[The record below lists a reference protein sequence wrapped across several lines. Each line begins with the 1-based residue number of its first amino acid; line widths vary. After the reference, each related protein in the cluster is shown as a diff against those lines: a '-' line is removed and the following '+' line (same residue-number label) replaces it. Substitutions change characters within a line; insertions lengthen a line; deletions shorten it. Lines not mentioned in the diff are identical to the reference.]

1 MKKNAGSP
9 PDPGNRKRILWLLIF
24 LYIVLSVFLFDPK
37 PFVGG
42 DNARYINLARSMLLG
57 KGYRDISHPDEPR
70 YTLYPP
76 GFPALLLPVIAVF
89 GSNILILKIIPMLC
103 GLGAFIFFIF
113 IVQILFPKTWI
124 YPAVT
129 ALCSPILLLNGHW
142 LLSEIPFVCFSLGGL
157 YFFYQYQKDKR
168 TISAILFTF
177 FSIYAF
183 LIRSAGI
190 TLIAAIALFLM
201 VSKNYKMLIIFLA
214 VFLALFVAWT
224 LRNSSIPGTNTYDYW
239 FLKKNPYLDESP
251 RIGFNDFI
259 NRIIFNFKT
268 YTLSIFPSSIL
279 SSISSP
285 VLLAIS
291 GIALTALVI
300 SGVVRR
306 LKAFTFLDWYL
317 IFSLVII
324 ITWTETWTSERFL
337 LPIIPVLFIYIFFG
351 LSWISEK
358 LKSKSLIP
366 VITGLMLFV
375 NLITTVK
382 LSATAVF
389 DNVQYLRGDRY
400 AGYSPDWRRYFETI
414 DWTKK
419 NIPGNQVIMARKPEF
434 VFLFSGHKSFVYP
447 YSTDP
452 DKMRASIDQA
462 DYILLDNFYWTGT
475 TRRYLLPALNA
486 EPDKYEIV
494 YRSRPPEFYV
504 LKVKSH

>member
-1 MKKNAGSP
+1 MKKKAVSP
-9 PDPGNRKRILWLLIF
+9 PESDKRKQILWLLII
-24 LYIVLSVFLFDPK
+24 LYVILSVFLFDLK
-37 PFVGG
+37 PFIGG

-57 KGYRDISHPDEPR
+57 KGYRDITHPDEPR

-76 GFPALLLPVIAVF
+76 GFPALLMPVIAIF
-89 GSNILILKIIPMLC
+89 GANIPILKIIPMLC

-113 IVQILFPKTWI
+113 IAQILFPKTWI

-129 ALCSPILLLNGHW
+129 ALASPILLLNGHW

-168 TISAILFTF
+168 ALPAILFTF

-190 TLIAAIALFLM
+190 TLIAAIALFLI
-201 VSKNYKMLIIFLA
+201 VSKNYKMLFIFLA
-214 VFLALFVAWT
+214 IFLVLFIAWT
-224 LRNSSIPGTNTYDYW
+224 LRNASIPGTNTYDYW

-251 RIGFNDFI
+251 RIGLNDFI

-268 YTLSIFPSSIL
+268 YTLSIFPTSVL
-279 SSISSP
+279 SSLTNP
-285 VLLAIS
+285 TVLALS

-300 SGVVRR
+300 SGVIRR

-337 LPIIPVLFIYIFFG
+337 LPIIPILFIYIYFG

-358 LKSKSLIP
+358 IKSKYLIP
-366 VITGLMLFV
+366 VITGCILIV
-375 NLITTVK
+375 NMITIVK
-382 LSATAVF
+382 LSATTITE
-389 DNVQYLRGDRY
+389 NMQYLRGDRY

-414 DWTKK
+414 DWAKK
-419 NIPGNQVIMARKPEF
+419 NIPENRVIMARKPEF

-447 YSTDP
+447 YTTDP
-452 DKMRASIDQA
+452 DKMRASINQA
-462 DYILLDNFYWTGT
+462 DYVLIDNFSWTGT
-475 TRRYLLPALNA
+475 TRRYLLPVLQS
-486 EPDKYEIV
+486 EPDRYEVV

-504 LKVKSH
+504 LKVNK

>member
-1 MKKNAGSP
+1 MKKNAVSP
-9 PDPGNRKRILWLLIF
+9 PVSGKRKQILWLLII

-37 PFVGG
+37 PFIGG

-57 KGYRDISHPDEPR
+57 KGYRDITHPDEPR

-76 GFPALLLPVIAVF
+76 GFPALLMPVIAIF
-89 GSNILILKIIPMLC
+89 GTNIPLLKIIPMLC
-103 GLGAFIFFIF
+103 GLGAFIFFIL

-124 YPAVT
+124 YPAVS

-157 YFFYQYQKDKR
+157 FFFYQYQKDKR
-168 TISAILFTF
+168 PRSAILFTF

-190 TLIAAIALFLM
+190 TLIAAIALFLI

-214 VFLALFVAWT
+214 IFLALFIAWT
-224 LRNSSIPGTNTYDYW
+224 LRNASIPGTNTYDYW

-251 RIGFNDFI
+251 RINLSDFI

-268 YTLSIFPSSIL
+268 YTLFIFPSSIL
-279 SSISSP
+279 SSLSNP
-285 VLLAIS
+285 TLLAIS
-291 GIALTALVI
+291 GIAFTALFI
-300 SGVVRR
+300 SGVIRR

-337 LPIIPVLFIYIFFG
+337 LPIIPVLFIYVYFG
-351 LSWISEK
+351 LSWISDK
-358 LKSKSLIP
+358 LKSKYLIP
-366 VITGLMLFV
+366 VVTGLILIF
-375 NLITTVK
+375 NLVTTVK
-382 LSATAVF
+382 LSAATIS
-389 DNVQYLRGDRY
+389 DNVRFLKGDRY

-414 DWTKK
+414 DWIKK
-419 NIPGNQVIMARKPEF
+419 NVPDDPVIMARKPEF
-434 VFLFSGHKSFVYP
+434 VFLFSGRKSFVYP
-447 YSTDP
+447 YTTDL
-452 DKMRASIDQA
+452 DKMRASINQA
-462 DYILLDNFYWTGT
+462 DYVLLDNFSWTGT
-475 TRRYLLPALNA
+475 TPRYLLPVLQT
-486 EPDKYEIV
+486 EPDRYEVV

-504 LKVKSH
+504 LKIKK